1 LVLKRGL
8 RPEDYPSHF
17 EELKGRISGMSHH
30 PDNESQ
36 EMSLTRKDGEKRS
49 SRRTTSNAST
59 TNENKT
65 KGLDVTGRGTK

>member
-1 LVLKRGL
+1 
-8 RPEDYPSHF
+8 
-17 EELKGRISGMSHH
+17 MSHH

-49 SRRTTSNAST
+49 SRRTTSNASA

-65 KGLDVTGRGTK
+65 KGLDVTGRSTK